1 MSEPIKVGIIGTKF
15 MGRAHSNAFV
25 DVPYYYD
32 LPRKPQL
39 RAACGVDVQ
48 SLKAFANRF
57 GWETTETSYERLVSR
72 EDIDLVD
79 ICTSNVTYAP
89 MAIAAAKAGK
99 HIICEKPLAM
109 NANEARRM
117 LDAATEAGVCH
128 MVAFNYR
135 RVPAIALAKQLIDAG
150 KIGKI
155 YHFNAVYLQDWMVD
169 PNGTFAWRND
179 ATQAGSGAHGD
190 LNAHIIDLARFLNG
204 EVSAV
209 SAVQETFVKERPLP
223 GGKGK
228 ATVTVDDAS
237 FMLARFQNGGIGS
250 FMATRFAPGR
260 KNFLR
265 LEIFGSKGS
274 INFNLER
281 LNELEFHSLEDDG
294 KTQGFRTIMVTE
306 PVHPY
311 LDKWW
316 PVGHIIGWEH
326 TFIHEIGDFLLAV
339 ANKTPVYPNFYDGL
353 RCQQVLDA
361 AVQSSN
367 EQRWI
372 EVPEV

>member
-15 MGRAHSNAFV
+15 MGRAHSNAFI
-25 DVPYYYD
+25 DVPHFYD
-32 LPRKPQL
+32 LPRQPVM
-39 RAACGVDVQ
+39 RAACGVDEA
-48 SLKAFANRF
+48 SLKTFAQRF
-57 GWETTETSYERLVSR
+57 GWETTETSYQRLVSR
-72 EDIDLVD
+72 DDIDLVD
-79 ICTSNVTYAP
+79 ICTSNANHAR

-117 LDAATEAGVCH
+117 LDAANEAGVRH
-128 MVAFNYR
+128 IVAFNYR
-135 RVPAIALAKQLIDAG
+135 RVPAIALAKQLIDEG

-169 PNGTFAWRND
+169 PNSPFAWRSD
-179 ATQAGSGAHGD
+179 AIQAGSGAHGD
-190 LNAHIIDLARFLNG
+190 LNSHIIDLARYLNG

-209 SAVQETFVKERPLP
+209 SAVMETFVKERPLP

-228 ATVTVDDAS
+228 ATVTVDDAA
-237 FMLARFQNGGIGS
+237 FLLARFQNGGIGS
-250 FMATRFAPGR
+250 FQATRFAPGR

-274 INFNLER
+274 LNFNLER
-281 LNELEFHSLEDDG
+281 LNELEFHSLEDDP
-294 KTQGFRTIMVTE
+294 KAQGFRTIMVTE
-306 PVHPY
+306 PMHPY
-311 LDKWW
+311 LEKWW

-326 TFIHEIGDFLLAV
+326 SFIHEIGDFLLAV
-339 ANKTPVYPNFYDGL
+339 AKNEPVYPDFYDGL

-361 AVQSSN
+361 AVQSSV

-372 EVPEV
+372 EVPEA

>member
-1 MSEPIKVGIIGTKF
+1 MSEPINVGIIGTKF
-15 MGRAHSNAFV
+15 MGRAHSNAFI
-25 DVPYYYD
+25 DVSYFYD
-32 LPRKPQL
+32 LPRQPIL
-39 RAACGVDVQ
+39 RAACGVDET
-48 SLKAFANRF
+48 SLKTFAQRF
-57 GWETTETSYERLVSR
+57 GWETTETSYERMVAR

-79 ICTSNVTYAP
+79 ICTSNATHAP
-89 MAIAAAKAGK
+89 MALAAAKAGK

-109 NANEARRM
+109 NAGEARRM
-117 LDAATEAGVCH
+117 LDAANEAGVRH

-135 RVPAIALAKQLIDAG
+135 RVPAIALAKQLIEQG

-169 PNGTFAWRND
+169 PNGPFAWRSD
-179 ATQAGSGAHGD
+179 ASQAGSGAHGD
-190 LNAHIIDLARFLNG
+190 LNAHIIDLARYLNG

-209 SAVQETFVKERPLP
+209 SAVMETFVKERPLP

-228 ATVTVDDAS
+228 ATVTVDDAA
-237 FMLARFQNGGIGS
+237 FLLARFQNGGIGS
-250 FMATRFAPGR
+250 FQATRFAPGR

-281 LNELEFHSLEDDG
+281 LNELEFHSLEDDAN
-294 KTQGFRTIMVTE
+294 TQGFRTIMVTE
-306 PVHPY
+306 STHPY
-311 LDKWW
+311 INRWW

-326 TFIHEIGDFLLAV
+326 SFIHEIGDFLLAV
-339 ANKTPVYPNFYDGL
+339 ANNEPVYPDFHDGL

-361 AVQSSN
+361 AVKSSA
-367 EQRWI
+367 EQKWV
-372 EVPEV
+372 EVPEA